1 MQMKKINEISFNV
14 RIPEELNEKIKKISE
29 EENRSK
35 NQQIEYILKE
45 YVKKYE
51 TEKSSISINQIQ
63 NTNANVN
70 ISK

>member
-1 MQMKKINEISFNV
+1 MRNEISFNL
-14 RIPEELNEKIKKISE
+14 RIPEELNEKISE

-51 TEKSSISINQIQ
+51 IDKESISIKQSHNK
-63 NTNANVN
+63 NANVN
-70 ISK
+70 INK

>member
-1 MQMKKINEISFNV
+1 MEITINKGKKMKKTNEISFNV
-14 RIPEELNEKIKKISE
+14 RIPTELNEKIKKISE

-51 TEKSSISINQIQ
+51 TEKS
-63 NTNANVN
+63 
-70 ISK
+70 

>member
-1 MQMKKINEISFNV
+1 MKKINEISFNV

-70 ISK
+70 INK

>member
-1 MQMKKINEISFNV
+1 MKKIKEIS
-14 RIPEELNEKIKKISE
+14 SE

-70 ISK
+70 INK

>member
-1 MQMKKINEISFNV
+1 MKKMNEAHFNV

-29 EENRSK
+29 KENRSK

-51 TEKSSISINQIQ
+51 TESPSL
-63 NTNANVN
+63 
-70 ISK
+70 

>member
-1 MQMKKINEISFNV
+1 MKKINEISFNV

-45 YVKKYE
+45 YVKKY
-51 TEKSSISINQIQ
+51 
-63 NTNANVN
+63 
-70 ISK
+70 

>member
-1 MQMKKINEISFNV
+1 MKKINEISFNV

-35 NQQIEYILKE
+35 NQQIEYILKD

-70 ISK
+70 INK

>member
-1 MQMKKINEISFNV
+1 MKKTNEISFNV
-14 RIPEELNEKIKKISE
+14 RIPTELNEKIKKISE

-70 ISK
+70 INK

>member
-1 MQMKKINEISFNV
+1 MKKINEISFNV